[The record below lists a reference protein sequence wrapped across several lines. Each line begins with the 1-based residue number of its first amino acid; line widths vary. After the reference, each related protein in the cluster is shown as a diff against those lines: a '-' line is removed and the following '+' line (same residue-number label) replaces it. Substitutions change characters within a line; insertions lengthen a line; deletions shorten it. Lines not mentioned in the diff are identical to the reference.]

1 MKFKILVIGDSCE
14 DVFIYGKVDRLSPEG
29 PVPVFTPLYENKNG
43 GMAKNVVRN
52 LESMGADV
60 DLVTNNTLLKKIRYV
75 DDSFNYLFLRVDI
88 GNHCERLDINSLPNL
103 NIYDAILISDY
114 DKGFLAE
121 DDIHYISN
129 NHKLVVMDTKKRLNS
144 WVENISFIKINFHE
158 YQNNL
163 DFLNKNDNIFKKTLI
178 TRGKYGCDFL
188 NKNYPTE
195 NVDVKDVSGAGDTF
209 VSAFLWKYLFT
220 SNIDVSIKYAN
231 DCSTIVVQKR
241 GVSIM

>member
-29 PVPVFTPLYENKNG
+29 PVPVFIPLYEVKNG

-60 DLVTNNTLLKKIRYV
+60 DLVTNTTPLKKVRYV
-75 DDSFNYLFLRVDI
+75 DDSFNHLFLRVDE
-88 GNHCERLDINSLPNL
+88 GNYCESLDRSNLPNL
-103 NIYDAILISDY
+103 KNYDAILISDY
-114 DKGFLAE
+114 NKGFLSE
-121 DDIHYISN
+121 DDVQYISN
-129 NHKLVVMDTKKRLNS
+129 NHNLVIIDTKKKINN
-144 WVENISFIKINFHE
+144 WIENASFIKINFHE

-163 DFLNKNDNIFKKTLI
+163 DFLNKNQNILNKTLI

-195 NVDVKDVSGAGDTF
+195 KVDVKDVSGAGDTF
-209 VSAFLWKYLFT
+209 VAAFLWKYLFT
-220 SNIDVSIKYAN
+220 NNVELSITYAN
-231 DCSTIVVQKR
+231 NCSTIVVQKR
-241 GVSIM
+241 GVNTI